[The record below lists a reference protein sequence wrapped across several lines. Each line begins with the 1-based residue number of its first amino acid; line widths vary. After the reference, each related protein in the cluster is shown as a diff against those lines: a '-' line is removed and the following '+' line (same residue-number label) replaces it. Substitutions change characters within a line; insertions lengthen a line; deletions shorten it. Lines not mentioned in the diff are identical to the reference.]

1 MSTPS
6 ARATGGPAEAGSSAR
21 PPLRVMHVVTGGFSG
36 ATQVAVDI
44 AHGEIAE
51 GHAVRLVLR
60 RKRQTAPERVQ
71 ALRDSGLTVD
81 LVPGWSNLVT
91 VAALWRLYR
100 QWRPD
105 VLVAHGFSDHLWA
118 RHAGWLAGV
127 PVMVQVEHNSR
138 ERYGRWRLWQTRW
151 LAQRTAAIVGV
162 SEGVAQ
168 ALHAQGLPPQRIRAI
183 ANGIRTER
191 FDAAADQ
198 PWAARSDGLVMAAR
212 FAGQKDH
219 ASLLQALALLR
230 DHHGLRPTLHLAGGG
245 KARHADSAR
254 ALCTRLGL
262 DEQVRF
268 LGHVA
273 DLPGLLMSQR
283 LCVLSSHY
291 EGMPLSLIEGM
302 AAGCLAIG
310 SDVPGI
316 RELLRDGDN
325 GRLVPHADPQALAEV
340 IAQALR
346 DPDGAAAMAA
356 RGRAEALTHYT
367 LPRMTAD
374 YCRLFEALAPRP

>member
-1 MSTPS
+1 MTAIDPRKVCMPS
-6 ARATGGPAEAGSSAR
+6 S
-21 PPLRVMHVVTGGFSG
+21 PLCVLHVVTGGFSG

-44 AHGEIAE
+44 VRSEQSL
-51 GHAVRLVLR
+51 GHDVRLVLR
-60 RKRQTAPERVQ
+60 RKRQTSLERVQ
-71 ALRDSGLTVD
+71 ALRESGLTVD
-81 LVPGWSNLVT
+81 LVPGWANLAT
-91 VAALWRLYR
+91 VFALWRLYR
-100 QWRPD
+100 RCRPD

-118 RHAGWLAGV
+118 RYAGLLAGV

-151 LAQRTAAIVGV
+151 LARRTSTIVGV

-168 ALHAQGLPPQRIRAI
+168 ALRDQGLPAERIRVI
-183 ANGIRTER
+183 PNGIRTER
-191 FDAAADQ
+191 FGGAPDR
-198 PWAARSDGLVMAAR
+198 PWDGRADGLVMAAR

-219 ASLLQALALLR
+219 ATLLQALVLLR
-230 DHHGLRPTLHLAGGG
+230 DRHGLRPTLHLAGGG
-245 KARHADSAR
+245 GRHHAERARV
-254 ALCTRLGL
+254 LCRQLDL

-273 DLPGLLMSQR
+273 DLPSLLMSQR
-283 LCVLSSHY
+283 VCVLSSHY

-316 RELLRDGDN
+316 REMLRDGDN
-325 GRLVPHADPQALAEV
+325 GRLVPHADPQALADV
-340 IAQALR
+340 LAQALR
-346 DPDGAAAMAA
+346 DPAGAAAMAA

-367 LPRMTAD
+367 QPRMTAE
-374 YCRLFEALAPRP
+374 YCRLLEALAHRS